1 MLSDTSPEFDK
12 LVIERLRQATP
23 AERLRVALN
32 MSDTVMW
39 LSRQAIARLHP
50 EWDDRQVRREFA
62 RIHYGES
69 VAKLLAIDEGASA

>member
-1 MLSDTSPEFDK
+1 MQTDTSPEIDR
-12 LVIERLRQATP
+12 LQIERLRQATP

-62 RIHYGES
+62 RVHYGDS
-69 VAKLLAIDEGASA
+69 VAALLAADEGDPE